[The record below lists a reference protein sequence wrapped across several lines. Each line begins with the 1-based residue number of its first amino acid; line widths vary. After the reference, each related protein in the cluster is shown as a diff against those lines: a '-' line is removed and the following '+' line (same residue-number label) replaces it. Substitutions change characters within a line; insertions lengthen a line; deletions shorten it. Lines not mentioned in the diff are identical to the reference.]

1 MVTWFFSVP
10 QRPGYALKS
19 KERRRYP
26 YLEVYLSFSECLD
39 RDSYL
44 QWMLPCCCVCIF
56 VYCILVYLFLQ
67 PGLCL
72 NCTSSKCRTFTTV
85 FSVSCALV
93 HTPLVIDPFISKTLA
108 AVYGCHKL
116 WQLFSFSETKTCFHF
131 HFSTSPTEYLIF
143 VQEYYIFV

>member
-1 MVTWFFSVP
+1 MSINMYVLNSYRHALKFKLTWLIQIISDTKNIPQKDWIQWWLGFFSVP
-10 QRPGYALKS
+10 QRPGYAVKS

-39 RDSYL
+39 RASCL

-67 PGLCL
+67 LGLCL
-72 NCTSSKCRTFTTV
+72 YCTSSKCRTFTTV

-93 HTPLVIDPFISKTLA
+93 HTRLVIDPFI
-108 AVYGCHKL
+108 
-116 WQLFSFSETKTCFHF
+116 
-131 HFSTSPTEYLIF
+131 
-143 VQEYYIFV
+143 